1 MESANQG
8 QFDDCALA
16 GRFHRMC
23 FRTILIQRPV
33 RTMTMIITQV
43 VRENA
48 AQMFLVQKDDVVQAF
63 PAEGADQAFDH
74 WILPRGARRNELLL
88 QA

>member
-1 MESANQG
+1 MGANP
-8 QFDDCALA
+8 A
-16 GRFHRMC
+16 GRAVTGEDRWRKAWRSPML
-23 FRTILIQRPV
+23 RRPEGPTTTKMNKILPPQTSV
-33 RTMTMIITQV
+33 
-43 VRENA
+43 
-48 AQMFLVQKDDVVQAF
+48 LVQKDDVVQAF